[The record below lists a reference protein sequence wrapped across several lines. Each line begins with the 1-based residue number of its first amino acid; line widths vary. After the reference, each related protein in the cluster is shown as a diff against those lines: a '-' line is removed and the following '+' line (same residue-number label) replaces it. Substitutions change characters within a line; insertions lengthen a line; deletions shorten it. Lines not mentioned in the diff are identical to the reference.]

1 MLVAQVLWLR
11 AKLAPIWSHTF
22 SQMLNF
28 LEFPVVFRSSPGVST
43 MTVTTKSLSLFGISG
58 AGQVGRICVAVGM
71 DIDNYRGGAH
81 HGLLGLACLVLVQ
94 LVLLLK
100 HHHFDC

>member
-1 MLVAQVLWLR
+1 MFVAGNLEAEGKADTHLVVHISPDAELLGI
-11 AKLAPIWSHTF
+11 PF
-22 SQMLNF
+22 
-28 LEFPVVFRSSPGVST
+28 VFRSTRGVST

-81 HGLLGLACLVLVQ
+81 CPPWPAWLGLLCIGAAGVAF
-94 LVLLLK
+94 K
-100 HHHFDC
+100 T

>member
-1 MLVAQVLWLR
+1 MFAGNLEAEGKAGTHLVVHISPYAELLGIPFGLQVLTR
-11 AKLAPIWSHTF
+11 
-22 SQMLNF
+22 
-28 LEFPVVFRSSPGVST
+28 GVST

-81 HGLLGLACLVLVQ
+81 HGLLSIGAAGVAF
-94 LVLLLK
+94 K
-100 HHHFDC
+100 T